1 MRRKISRARNK
12 DIEQQKINNKQMPK
26 GYWSLKLA
34 KEKKTEM
41 DFRLS
46 LSQKFHT
53 SVWLPQSRHFL
64 LSPSF
69 HAMFGWNW

>member
-1 MRRKISRARNK
+1 
-12 DIEQQKINNKQMPK
+12 MPK